1 MVFDAQVINY
11 QSITMQR
18 TTPLFQDKVAEIF
31 VKVDDFCNEFELE
44 FKKHSLPCP
53 KHIKKRDR
61 KATLCDA
68 EIITILIAF
77 HGGQFRNF
85 KHFYVGYVCAHLR
98 DCFPNV
104 VSYNR
109 FIELSHRCAVPFMLF
124 IHYCCRGRCTG
135 ISFIDSTVLRVCHNK
150 RIKRNKVFKGM
161 AKVGKSTVGWFF
173 GFKLHLIIN
182 DKGEIL
188 SFYLSQGNTS
198 DNNAKIITSMTKEIF
213 AKVFGDKGY
222 INKALSD
229 LLFDDGIQL
238 ITAVRRN
245 MKQKALSNEEKLLLR
260 KRSVIE
266 TVNDELKNICQI
278 EHTRHRSVPGFIL
291 NIMGAIAAYSFF
303 PKKPSIKKDIEET
316 NNLLINQFNQPTL
329 SAA

>member
-1 MVFDAQVINY
+1 MN
-11 QSITMQR
+11 
-18 TTPLFQDKVAEIF
+18 TPLFSDKVAEIF
-31 VKVDDFCNEFELE
+31 VKVDDFCNHFENEFA
-44 FKKHSLPCP
+44 KHSLPTAP
-53 KHIKKRDR
+53 DLKKRNR
-61 KATLCDA
+61 KTTLTDS
-68 EIITILIAF
+68 EVLTILIAF

-85 KHFYVGYVCAHLR
+85 KHFYIHYVCLHLR
-98 DCFPNV
+98 DCFPDV

-124 IHYCCRGRCTG
+124 LHHCCRGECTG

-150 RIKRNKVFKGM
+150 RIKRNKVFKGL
-161 AKVGKSTVGWFF
+161 AKVGKSTLGWFF

-198 DNNAKIITSMTKEIF
+198 DNNAKIITKMTKEIF
-213 AKVFGDKGY
+213 GKVFGDKGY
-222 INKALSD
+222 INKALAD

-266 TVNDELKNICQI
+266 TVNDELKNICQV
-278 EHTRHRSVPGFIL
+278 EHTRHRSIAGFIL
-291 NIMGAIAAYSFF
+291 NIMSTIAAYSFF

-316 NNLLINQFNQPTL
+316 NPIRIQQFNQPKL
-329 SAA
+329 IAA

>member
-1 MVFDAQVINY
+1 
-11 QSITMQR
+11 MQKA
-18 TTPLFQDKVAEIF
+18 TPLFQDKVAEIF

-44 FKKHSLPCP
+44 FKKHSLAC
-53 KHIKKRDR
+53 KANVKKRNR
-61 KATLCDA
+61 KATLSDS
-68 EIITILIAF
+68 EIITMLIAF

-85 KHFYVGYVCAHLR
+85 KHFYVNYVCIHLR
-98 DCFPNV
+98 DCFPHV

-109 FIELSHRCAVPFMLF
+109 FIELSHRSAIPFMLF
-124 IHYCCRGRCTG
+124 LHYCCRGECTG

-188 SFYLSQGNTS
+188 SFYLSQGNVHDS
-198 DNNAKIITSMTKEIF
+198 NAKIITRMTKEIF
-213 AKVFGDKGY
+213 GKVFGDKGY
-222 INKALSD
+222 INNALAD
-229 LLFDDGIQL
+229 LLFGNGIQL

-245 MKQKALSNEEKLLLR
+245 MKQKALSNEEKILLR

-278 EHTRHRSVPGFIL
+278 EHTRHRSVAGFIL
-291 NIMGAIAAYSFF
+291 NVMSAIAAYSFF
-303 PKKPSIKKDIEET
+303 PKKPSIKNDVAET
-316 NNLLINQFNQPTL
+316 NPQLIQLINQPRL
-329 SAA
+329 IAA

>member
-1 MVFDAQVINY
+1 MN
-11 QSITMQR
+11 
-18 TTPLFQDKVAEIF
+18 TPLFTDKVAAIF
-31 VKVDDFCNEFELE
+31 VKVDDFCNHFENE
-44 FKKHSLPCP
+44 FKNHALPVSSGC
-53 KHIKKRDR
+53 KKRNR
-61 KATLCDA
+61 KATLTDS

-85 KHFYVGYVCAHLR
+85 KHFYLGYVCVHLR
-98 DCFPNV
+98 DCFPAV

-109 FIELSHRCAVPFMLF
+109 FIELSHRSAVPFMMFL
-124 IHYCCRGRCTG
+124 HYCCRGECTG

-198 DNNAKIITSMTKEIF
+198 DSNAKIITRMTKEIF
-213 AKVFGDKGY
+213 GKMFGDKGY
-222 INKALSD
+222 IGKALAD
-229 LLFDDGIQL
+229 LLFGDGVQI

-245 MKQKALSNEEKLLLR
+245 MKAKALSNEEKLLLR

-266 TVNDELKNICQI
+266 TVNDELKNICQV
-278 EHTRHRSVPGFIL
+278 EHTRHRSVAGFIL
-291 NIMGAIAAYSFF
+291 NIMSAIAAYSFF
-303 PKKPSIKKDIEET
+303 PKKPSIKMDIEET
-316 NNLLINQFNQPTL
+316 NPDIIALLNQPKL
-329 SAA
+329 IAA

>member
-1 MVFDAQVINY
+1 M
-11 QSITMQR
+11 
-18 TTPLFQDKVAEIF
+18 TTPLFSDKVAEIF
-31 VKVDDFCNEFELE
+31 VKVDDFCNVFEHE
-44 FKKHSLPCP
+44 FKKHSLPASSTL
-53 KHIKKRDR
+53 KKRNR
-61 KATLCDA
+61 KATLSDS

-85 KHFYVGYVCAHLR
+85 KHFYCHYVCVHLR

-124 IHYCCRGRCTG
+124 LHYCCRGECTG

-150 RIKRNKVFKGM
+150 RIKRNKVFKDM

-198 DNNAKIITSMTKEIF
+198 DNNAKIITRMTKEIF
-213 AKVFGDKGY
+213 GKVFGDKGY
-222 INKALSD
+222 INKALAD

-266 TVNDELKNICQI
+266 TVNDELKNICQV
-278 EHTRHRSVPGFIL
+278 EHTRHRSLAGFIL
-291 NIMGAIAAYSFF
+291 NIMSAIAAYSFF

-316 NNLLINQFNQPTL
+316 NPTLIAQLNQPKL
-329 SAA
+329 LAA

>member
-1 MVFDAQVINY
+1 M
-11 QSITMQR
+11 SI
-18 TTPLFQDKVAEIF
+18 PLFSHKVAEIF

-44 FKKHSLPCP
+44 FKKQALPCTNAL
-53 KHIKKRDR
+53 KKRNR
-61 KATLCDA
+61 KAILSDS

-85 KHFYVGYVCAHLR
+85 KHFYTGYVCVHLR

-109 FIELSHRCAVPFMLF
+109 FIELSHRSAVPFMLF
-124 IHYCCRGRCTG
+124 LHYCCRGECTG

-150 RIKRNKVFKGM
+150 RIKRNKVFKDI

-188 SFYLSQGNTS
+188 SFYLSQGNTADS
-198 DNNAKIITSMTKEIF
+198 SAKIITRMTKEIF
-213 AKVFGDKGY
+213 GKMFGDKGY
-222 INKALSD
+222 IGKALSD
-229 LLFDDGIQL
+229 LLFGNGVQL

-266 TVNDELKNICQI
+266 TVNDELKNICQV
-278 EHTRHRSVPGFIL
+278 EHTRHRSIAGFIL
-291 NIMGAIAAYSFF
+291 NIMSAIAAYSFF
-303 PKKPSIKKDIEET
+303 PKKPSIKMDIQET
-316 NNLLINQFNQPTL
+316 NPRLIAQQNQPKL
-329 SAA
+329 LAA

>member
-1 MVFDAQVINY
+1 MN
-11 QSITMQR
+11 
-18 TTPLFQDKVAEIF
+18 TPLFSDKVAEIF
-31 VKVDDFCNEFELE
+31 VKVDDFCNHFENE
-44 FKKHSLPCP
+44 FKKHTLPSP
-53 KHIKKRDR
+53 TDIKKRNR
-61 KATLCDA
+61 KTTLTDS
-68 EIITILIAF
+68 EVLTILIAF

-85 KHFYVGYVCAHLR
+85 KHFYVHYVCCHLR
-98 DCFPNV
+98 DCFPDI

-109 FIELSHRCAVPFMLF
+109 FIELGHRCAVPFMLF
-124 IHYCCRGRCTG
+124 LHHCCRGECTG

-150 RIKRNKVFKGM
+150 RIKRNKVFKGL

-198 DNNAKIITSMTKEIF
+198 DNNAKIITKMTKEIF
-213 AKVFGDKGY
+213 GKVFGDKGY
-222 INKALSD
+222 INKALAD

-266 TVNDELKNICQI
+266 TVNDELKNICQV
-278 EHTRHRSVPGFIL
+278 EHTRHRSIAGFIL
-291 NIMGAIAAYSFF
+291 NIMSTIAAYSFF

-316 NNLLINQFNQPTL
+316 NPALVQQLNQPKL
-329 SAA
+329 IAA

>member
-1 MVFDAQVINY
+1 M
-11 QSITMQR
+11 S
-18 TTPLFQDKVAEIF
+18 TPLFSDKVAEIF
-31 VKVDDFCNEFELE
+31 VKVDDFCNHFENE
-44 FKKHSLPCP
+44 FKKHSLPP
-53 KHIKKRDR
+53 SSGIKKRNR
-61 KATLCDA
+61 KTALTDS
-68 EIITILIAF
+68 EVITILIAF

-85 KHFYVGYVCAHLR
+85 KHFYCHYVCHHLR
-98 DCFPNV
+98 DCFPDV

-124 IHYCCRGRCTG
+124 LHYCCRGECTG

-198 DNNAKIITSMTKEIF
+198 DNSAKIITRMTKEIF
-213 AKVFGDKGY
+213 GKVFGDKGY
-222 INKALSD
+222 INKALAD

-266 TVNDELKNICQI
+266 TVNDELKNICQV
-278 EHTRHRSVPGFIL
+278 EHTRHRSIAGFIL
-291 NIMGAIAAYSFF
+291 NIMSTIAAYSFF

-316 NNLLINQFNQPTL
+316 NPVLIKQLNQPKL
-329 SAA
+329 IAA